1 MKPYTFSGHDTFSLR
16 HGWLKKI
23 YDQAYQLNAEIGE
36 KAEQNGRI
44 EDRTLELFDPETAMA
59 AFGVGKNM
67 VRSMRYWAF
76 ASNFFSTTDENRH
89 IINSLGNAILADKT
103 DGSRGG
109 LDPFFEHPA
118 SLWLLHWEIATNAKF
133 CTAWDFAFSTF
144 TRTLF
149 KKEDLSEALKV
160 HVVDKGWKISPS
172 SIEKDVSCILQM
184 YCSDLP
190 ESKGGIREESA
201 ESPLAELRLISRD
214 SASGG
219 YRFEI
224 GAKSTLPPQ
233 ILYYAIAKFSAQRQ
247 SQVMNL
253 DEIFY
258 DHASPGRVFKLDEN
272 SMCSMLELAS
282 DATNG
287 ALEWQET
294 GPLRQLKIRD
304 DFKAPLD
311 LLVGAYDTGLQ
322 AAA

>member
-1 MKPYTFSGHDTFSLR
+1 MKPYTFSGHDTFALR
-16 HGWLKKI
+16 HGWLQKI
-23 YDQAYQLNAEIGE
+23 YDCACQLNAEIDGDSG
-36 KAEQNGRI
+36 KIGGV
-44 EDRTLELFDPETAMA
+44 EDRTDELFDPEIAMA

-76 ASNFFSTTDENRH
+76 ASNFLSAAEKNRYL
-89 IINSLGNAILADKT
+89 IKPLGHAMLAKKR
-103 DGSRGG
+103 DGSKAG

-118 SLWLLHWEIATNAKF
+118 SLWLLHWEIATNAQF

-144 TRTLF
+144 ARTLF
-149 KKEDLSEALKV
+149 KKEDLSEALKALAA
-160 HVVDKGWKISPS
+160 DRGWKVSDG
-172 SIEKDVSCILQM
+172 SIEKDVNCILQM
-184 YCSDLP
+184 YCADLP
-190 ESKGGIREESA
+190 HTKGGIREESA

-224 GAKSTLPPQ
+224 GAKNTLPPQ
-233 ILYYAIAKFSAQRQ
+233 ILYYAIAQFSAQRQ
-247 SQVMNL
+247 SQIMNL

-258 DHASPGRVFKLDEN
+258 DHGSPGRVFKLDEN

-282 DATNG
+282 DATDG

-304 DFKAPLD
+304 DFKPPLD
-311 LLVGAYDTGLQ
+311 LLADAYATGLEVV
-322 AAA
+322 A

>member
-1 MKPYTFSGHDTFSLR
+1 MKPYTFSGHDTFALR

-23 YDQAYQLNAEIGE
+23 YDRACQLNACIDEEAGQIG
-36 KAEQNGRI
+36 RV
-44 EDRTLELFDPETAMA
+44 EDRSADLFDPETAMA

-76 ASNFFSTTDENRH
+76 AANFFSTADKKRYL
-89 IINSLGNAILADKT
+89 IKPLGKAILADKT

-118 SLWLLHWEIATNAKF
+118 SLWLLHWEIATNAQF
-133 CTAWDFAFSTF
+133 CTAWDFAFSNF
-144 TRTLF
+144 ARTLF
-149 KKEDLSEALKV
+149 KKEELSEALKV
-160 HVVDKGWKISPS
+160 HVADRGWKVSHN
-172 SIEKDVSCILQM
+172 SIEKDVNCILQM

-190 ESKGGIREESA
+190 DTKAGIREESA

-224 GAKSTLPPQ
+224 GPKSTLPPQ

-258 DHASPGRVFKLDEN
+258 DHGSPGRVFKLDEN

-311 LLVGAYDTGLQ
+311 LLGDAYHTGHEV
-322 AAA
+322 AA

>member
-1 MKPYTFSGHDTFSLR
+1 MKPYTFSGHDTFALR

-23 YDQAYQLNAEIGE
+23 YDRARQLNLEIERNSGQTGGAEE
-36 KAEQNGRI
+36 KSE
-44 EDRTLELFDPETAMA
+44 ELFDPEKAMA

-76 ASNFFSTTDENRH
+76 ASNFFNTSDKNRLL
-89 IINSLGNAILADKT
+89 ISPLGNALLADKS
-103 DGSRGG
+103 DASRVG

-118 SLWLLHWEIATNAKF
+118 SLWLLHWEIATNAQY

-144 TRTLF
+144 ARSLF
-149 KKEDLSEALKV
+149 KKEDLFEALKGLAS
-160 HVVDKGWKISPS
+160 DNGWKVSDG
-172 SIEKDVSCILQM
+172 SIEKDVNCILQM
-184 YCSDLP
+184 YCADLP
-190 ESKGGIREESA
+190 HAKAGIREESA

-224 GAKSTLPPQ
+224 GAKNTLPPQ
-233 ILYYAIAKFSAQRQ
+233 ILYYAIAQFSAQRK
-247 SQVMNL
+247 SLVMNL

-258 DHASPGRVFKLDEN
+258 DHGSPGRVFKLDEN

-282 DATNG
+282 DATEG

-304 DFKAPLD
+304 DFKAPLG
-311 LLVGAYDTGLQ
+311 LLVDAYVNGLEI
-322 AAA
+322 AA